1 MTEIDVKPPATGAAS
16 ESHRRSED
24 ERWNAITHGVG
35 FLLAALG
42 LPFLI
47 VGSER
52 SGGAAVFGVSIF
64 GGSMLA
70 MLAAS
75 TLYHASTSPDRRRRW
90 RIADH
95 ASIYV
100 LIAGSYTPLCL
111 TSLRGIWGWT
121 LLGTIWTMAV
131 VGILLKLR
139 FTGRYDRISTAMYL
153 LMGWLCL
160 VAAVP
165 MVRLLQGTTLAAIVF
180 AGFAFTIGVWFYL
193 RDDRRGFHV
202 LWHGFVLLGC
212 GGLYAA
218 MFLELV
224 VA

>member
-1 MTEIDVKPPATGAAS
+1 
-16 ESHRRSED
+16 
-24 ERWNAITHGVG
+24 
-35 FLLAALG
+35 
-42 LPFLI
+42 
-47 VGSER
+47 
-52 SGGAAVFGVSIF
+52 
-64 GGSMLA
+64 MLA

-75 TLYHASTSPDRRRRW
+75 TLYHASTSPRRRRRW

-111 TSLRGIWGWT
+111 TSLRGIWGWS
-121 LLGTIWTMAV
+121 LLGTVWTMAI

-165 MVRLLQGTTLAAIVF
+165 MVRLLQGTTLVALVF
-180 AGFAFTIGVWFYL
+180 AGLAFTTGVWFYL
-193 RDDRRGFHV
+193 RLIAGGSISGTGSCSGLQRTLRGDVSELSWRDDRSLDPSARGPDRQGV
-202 LWHGFVLLGC
+202 EQILGNSTPSRGTDDPRLTRAGF
-212 GGLYAA
+212 
-218 MFLELV
+218 
-224 VA
+224 